1 MQIKKSLQYFSPFE
15 WALWLSS
22 VAVIT
27 ASYLLGESFYPLSL
41 IASVLGVTALLFI
54 AKGNVIGQFLV
65 IIFSTLYGIISYN
78 FRYYGELITYLFMT
92 APSAIF
98 ACITWLKNPS
108 KVGRSE
114 VKVATMSAT
123 KWVFVSLFSVA
134 TTVVFYFILR
144 YFDTKNLVLSTLSV
158 TTSMFAS
165 LLLIFRCRFY
175 AVAYA
180 LNDIVL
186 VGLWVLAS
194 IEAPSNLPMV
204 FCFITFLFNDLYSF
218 INWKR
223 LEIKQANEEIK

>member
-15 WALWLSS
+15 WALWISS

-41 IASVLGVTALLFI
+41 IASLLGVTALLFI

-65 IIFSTLYGIISYN
+65 IIFSALYAVISYN
-78 FRYYGELITYLFMT
+78 FRYYGELITYLFMS
-92 APSAIF
+92 APSALV

-108 KVGRSE
+108 KSGKSE
-114 VKVATMSAT
+114 VKVATMSKM
-123 KWVFVSLFSVA
+123 KWVSTCFIAVA
-134 TTVVFYFILR
+134 LTVVFYFVLA
-144 YFDTKNLVLSTLSV
+144 YFDTANLVLSTVSI
-158 TTSMFAS
+158 TTSVLAS
-165 LLLIFRCRFY
+165 TLLIFRCRFY
-175 AVAYA
+175 ALAYV

-194 IEAPSNLPMV
+194 MEDSSNLPMV

-218 INWKR
+218 VNWKR
-223 LEIKQANEEIK
+223 IENRQKTAEIK